1 VLYVGVYLQ
10 GVLVMQAWLCL
21 INLTL
26 LVLQHDS
33 QCGGDDH
40 GTNSVCND
48 GDSHGDCNNNQ
59 SLRWVPEKRQGT
71 Q

>member
-1 VLYVGVYLQ
+1 MLYVGVYLQ

-26 LVLQHDS
+26 LQYDS
-33 QCGGDDH
+33 QCGSDDH
-40 GTNSVCND
+40 GTNSVRND
-48 GDSHGDCNNNQ
+48 GDSHDDCNNNQ
-59 SLRWVPEKRQGT
+59 SLHWVPEKRQGT